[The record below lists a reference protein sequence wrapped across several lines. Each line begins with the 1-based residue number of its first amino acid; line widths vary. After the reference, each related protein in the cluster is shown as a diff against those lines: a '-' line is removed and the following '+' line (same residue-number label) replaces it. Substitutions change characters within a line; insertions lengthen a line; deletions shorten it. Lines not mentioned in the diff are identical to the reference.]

1 MAAELV
7 TGYYGVDDE
16 GNPQR
21 HVSSSEDG
29 ARQAGTVGQG
39 MYVMETGDRLSIE
52 LENANLAVMG
62 TGDVMMQGRH
72 VQLAT
77 PTSFSI
83 PVGTQNVQT
92 NSLLVL
98 RYERD
103 NDGRESVTT
112 TVVTGS
118 PGGGDPAINE
128 GSILDGD
135 SPVDMP
141 LYRVVTTG
149 IETAE
154 PVALFEV
161 IPSIDTI
168 DERTTVTPVDSPV
181 TDSTAILSTATGST
195 PTGRESH
202 TLAHIWDWIKGK
214 IQSVFG
220 FSSSGVLGTEN
231 GGTGSDLSDES
242 GGFVYVNDGSSPR
255 TMDALNGEG
264 AIWYG
269 FEASGTPDTTGAGPR
284 AGLLPLQYGGSGKDL
299 DKKFG
304 FVYVDPSSE
313 PVTMNSMTT
322 KGVMQ
327 VNSNGSPTSG
337 VVPPNYGGLGSN
349 ASQWGDRAIPVFD
362 KDANVFTAINAGN
375 GYLHVDPQRGPAYRP
390 IIPIEGGGTGANV
403 LELAQENL
411 GITEIRNSLSQLI
424 QVRRKRA
431 ATTIIAP
438 SVTALIDVAPD
449 SVSGYAAVGMVGATS
464 MHGSAL
470 LQGFYLMD
478 TGVGRVEVR
487 NVSSGELSCAP
498 MVVFLYLRS

>member
-112 TVVTGS
+112 TVLTGS
-118 PGGGDPAINE
+118 PGGGDPSINE

-149 IETAE
+149 IETAN

-161 IPSIDTI
+161 IPSVDTL
-168 DERTTVTPVDSPV
+168 DNRTTVTPVSSAV
-181 TDSTAILSTATGST
+181 TDSTAILSTASGST
-195 PTGRESH
+195 KTGRESH
-202 TLAHIWDWIKGK
+202 TLARVWDWIKGK
-214 IQSVFG
+214 MQSVFG
-220 FSSSGVLGTEN
+220 FSSSGVLGTAN
-231 GGTGSDLSDES
+231 GGTGNDLSDES
-242 GGFVYVNDGSSPR
+242 GGFVYVNDSMSPR
-255 TMDALNGEG
+255 TMDVIDGEG

-269 FEASGTPDTTGAGPR
+269 FEADGEPETTGAGPR
-284 AGLLPLQYGGSGKDL
+284 AGLLPLQYGGTGKDL
-299 DKKFG
+299 DMRFG
-304 FVYVDPSSE
+304 FVYVDPSSM
-313 PVTMNSMTT
+313 PVTMNSMAT
-322 KGVMQ
+322 KGVMY
-327 VNSNGSPTSG
+327 VNENGSPSAG
-337 VVPPNYGGLGSN
+337 VAPTEYGGLGID
-349 ASQWGDRAIPVFD
+349 ASLWSDRAIPVYD
-362 KDANVFTAINAGN
+362 KRANRFKAINAGK
-375 GYLHVDPQRGPAYRP
+375 GYLYIDDHRGPTYSP
-390 IIPIEGGGTGANV
+390 VIPIEQGGTGASV
-403 LELAQENL
+403 LKVAQDNL
-411 GITEIRNSLSQLI
+411 GITELRDSLSQGLVFRGRVNDVHNLR
-424 QVRRKRA
+424 QMGVYTSDSA
-431 ATTIIAP
+431 ANAP
-438 SVTALIDVAPD
+438 I
-449 SVSGYAAVGMVGATS
+449 SGYVTYVCVLQNNDPKYPIIFGLAIDGSIWNCWKTTS
-464 MHGSAL
+464 GS
-470 LQGFYLMD
+470 F
-478 TGVGRVEVR
+478 
-487 NVSSGELSCAP
+487 SSWRRIDA
-498 MVVFLYLRS
+498 